1 MRIVAEADT
10 ACFAPVTVLA
20 QERDGT
26 WVTGLPET
34 VTIITVGQDFVVD
47 GQSVKPVFET
57 AGVQ

>member
-1 MRIVAEADT
+1 
-10 ACFAPVTVLA
+10 VLA

-47 GQSVKPVFET
+47 GQRVEPVFET
-57 AGVQ
+57 AGAP